1 MTITLKEGIM
11 MALELKL
18 VAVVVVGLIMS
29 VGGYLGSAP
38 DEPEVDVNEPV
49 SRVAPA
55 HGLYY
60 LWTEPV
66 PGANIQKVRPQDQ
79 YETGL
84 LEPVPSMDSQVLF
97 NGDGVVIQWAGTDGP
112 GTGIAHFDVQ
122 VMVDDGEWTDWKVQT
137 TDMEAMYYPDDEGT
151 YYFRC
156 RATDNAGNVE
166 EYPDDADARFQV
178 KVIRPGDIV
187 PFPEVPEPNPDHP
200 DVPSDPWWWYC
211 PPGMV
216 CALDDE

>member
-1 MTITLKEGIM
+1 

-18 VAVVVVGLIMS
+18 VAVVVVGLIAS
-29 VGGYLGSAP
+29 VGGYIGGTP

-66 PGANIQKVRPQDQ
+66 PGWVWAIDDAAPDLNYR
-79 YETGL
+79 TGL
-84 LEPVPSMDSQVLF
+84 YEPNMDAEVLLH
-97 NGDGVVIQWAGTDGP
+97 GDGVVIQWAGTDGA
-112 GTGIAHFDVQ
+112 GTGIAHYDVQ
-122 VMVDDGEWTDWKVQT
+122 VMMDDSEWTDWKVQT
-137 TDMEAMYYPDDEGT
+137 TDMEAMYYPEDEGT

-166 EYPDDADARFQV
+166 EYPDGADARFQV
-178 KVIRPGDIV
+178 KVIRPGDILTI
-187 PFPEVPEPNPDHP
+187 PDRPEPDP
-200 DVPSDPWWWYC
+200 DVPTDPWWWYC

-216 CALDDE
+216 CAYEDE